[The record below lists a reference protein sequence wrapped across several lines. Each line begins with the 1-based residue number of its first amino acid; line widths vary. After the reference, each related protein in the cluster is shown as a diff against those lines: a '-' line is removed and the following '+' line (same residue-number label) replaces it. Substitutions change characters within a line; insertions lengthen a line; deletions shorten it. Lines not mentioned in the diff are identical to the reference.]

1 MGSRPPSEAGDD
13 GWAAPPRT
21 HRQAASGQPQLTRR
35 DRQQVF
41 LVQDVARELEHNS
54 PGSIHE
60 IKFVFS
66 GRRLHASIVFDRH
79 RGAGAS
85 SAAAQHGSSVD
96 SAPASTGSRGR
107 VGSSAGQP
115 PTQLPSAKAS
125 EHKGPPRPTQ
135 SARLGAVQPRTR
147 PDRAGLPAGRD
158 RPSTEAELTKADAM
172 SIEHTIKAA
181 ITPIVREMGGD
192 EQNGAQYLSPPIKLA
207 LGRYKT
213 GPIRVPLGSPAHKL
227 YTTHSPSRCA
237 DDVGMRI
244 LRLYLDKS
252 KNARDIERVMNHIF
266 KPTAM
271 TEGAAIPATTS
282 NAVSSFDALLWAQ
295 RTARPMGGS
304 RPPPQTKAAAAEQ
317 MMDA

>member
-1 MGSRPPSEAGDD
+1 
-13 GWAAPPRT
+13 
-21 HRQAASGQPQLTRR
+21 
-35 DRQQVF
+35 
-41 LVQDVARELEHNS
+41 
-54 PGSIHE
+54 
-60 IKFVFS
+60 
-66 GRRLHASIVFDRH
+66 
-79 RGAGAS
+79 
-85 SAAAQHGSSVD
+85 
-96 SAPASTGSRGR
+96 
-107 VGSSAGQP
+107 
-115 PTQLPSAKAS
+115 
-125 EHKGPPRPTQ
+125 
-135 SARLGAVQPRTR
+135 
-147 PDRAGLPAGRD
+147 
-158 RPSTEAELTKADAM
+158 M

-227 YTTHSPSRCA
+227 YTTISPSRCA

-271 TEGAAIPATTS
+271 TEGAAILATTS
-282 NAVSSFDALLWAQ
+282 NAVPSFDALLWAQ

-304 RPPPQTKAAAAEQ
+304 RPPPQTEAAAAEQ

>member
-21 HRQAASGQPQLTRR
+21 HRQAAPGQPQLTRR

-96 SAPASTGSRGR
+96 SEPASTGSRGR

-115 PTQLPSAKAS
+115 PTQLPSAKAR
-125 EHKGPPRPTQ
+125 EQKGPPRPTQ

-158 RPSTEAELTKADAM
+158 RPSTEAELIKEDVM
-172 SIEHTIKAA
+172 SIERTIKAA
-181 ITPIVREMGGD
+181 ITPIVRALGGD
-192 EQNGAQYLSPPIKLA
+192 EQNGAQYLSPPFKLA
-207 LGRYKT
+207 LGRFKT
-213 GPIRVPLGSPAHKL
+213 GPIRAPLGSPAHKL
-227 YTTHSPSRCA
+227 YNISPSRCA
-237 DDVGMRI
+237 DDVGKQIMK
-244 LRLYLDKS
+244 LYLDKS
-252 KNARDIERVMNHIF
+252 KGARDIERVLMHTF
-266 KPTAM
+266 KPTVHDVEM
-271 TEGAAIPATTS
+271 MEGAEKPAHPHQ
-282 NAVSSFDALLWAQ
+282 ASFEELLRAS
-295 RTARPMGGS
+295 RIARSKSGS
-304 RPPPQTKAAAAEQ
+304 GEPPKT
-317 MMDA
+317 